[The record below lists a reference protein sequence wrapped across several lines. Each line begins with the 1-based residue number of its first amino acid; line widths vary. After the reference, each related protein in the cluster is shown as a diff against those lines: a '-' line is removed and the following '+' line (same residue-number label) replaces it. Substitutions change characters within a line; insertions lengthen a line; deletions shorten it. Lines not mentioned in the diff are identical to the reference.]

1 MEPDEDTAR
10 FRASPAASEEGT
22 EGGTAVSSSTKQ
34 KRPWE
39 KFCSKCGDNERG
51 RTHRTAEHKEAKSK
65 RAEHTLKKEKP
76 SRGKKEEESI
86 AASLRR
92 TSAEDAGAR
101 DADRELREDDL
112 NQFPEDEVIFAQ
124 LMAFL
129 DANRAAINAMLAVTQ
144 SYGWRDVNDVT
155 RYVQGLWDLQA
166 EGPAN
171 GLKEILVGWKGHQFR
186 ATDVLNAGLPE
197 YYREELDV
205 VRRTPNS
212 YARKYM
218 AAGFGLL
225 GIGQG
230 LRKKSKLIA
239 GASAATAMALY
250 GGYTEDTVR
259 VRVDHAFS
267 YVPLTPQEQVALAAD
282 RRNMS
287 FRAAK
292 VLESTF
298 GVRIAHKAEIW
309 ERVPFSYTDRLGEQL
324 GGVPLQKAA
333 NVVEDWVL
341 RRSQTVDEWRLCEG
355 KNLKHAE
362 ARLWCDATAAM
373 DPRVVRTSL
382 KTTVPGV
389 DGLVIDL
396 SLYHWMTTLS
406 RFMMA
411 SDFVKADQSLRNGY
425 STQGQIAND
434 LTQNTAVGIFY
445 ASRVLSLVNYMRVKH
460 LSSTVNP
467 DAQEWDLP

>member
-1 MEPDEDTAR
+1 MEPGEDTAR
-10 FRASPAASEEGT
+10 FRASPAESEEGT
-22 EGGTAVSSSTKQ
+22 EVDATGSSSKT

-39 KFCSKCGDNERG
+39 KFCRTCGDNERG
-51 RTHRTAEHKEAKSK
+51 RTHRTSEHKETKSM
-65 RAEHTLKKEKP
+65 RAEHAHKKDKK
-76 SRGKKEEESI
+76 SRGKKEDDSI

-92 TSAEDAGAR
+92 TSAEAAGAR
-101 DADRELREDDL
+101 DADRELRE
-112 NQFPEDEVIFAQ
+112 NEPEWPDEEMVFVR

-129 DANRAAINAMLAVTQ
+129 DADRGPINAMLAITH
-144 SYGWRDVNDVT
+144 SYGWNDVGDIIQ
-155 RYVQGLWDLQA
+155 YVRGLWDLQA

-171 GLKEILVGWKGHQFR
+171 GLREILVGWKSHQYR

-197 YYREELDV
+197 VYREELDV

-212 YARKYM
+212 YARRYM

-225 GIGQG
+225 GLGQG
-230 LRKKSKLIA
+230 LRKKSKLVA
-239 GASAATAMALY
+239 GASVATAMALY
-250 GGYTEDTVR
+250 GGYSEDTVR
-259 VRVDHAFS
+259 VRVDHEFS
-267 YVPLTPQEQVALAAD
+267 YAPLTPLEQVALAAD

-298 GVRIAHKAEIW
+298 GVRIAHRAEIW
-309 ERVPFSYTDRLGEQL
+309 ERVPFSYTDRLGERL
-324 GGVPLQKAA
+324 GGVPLRGAA

-389 DGLVIDL
+389 DGLVVDL

-411 SDFVKADQSLRNGY
+411 SDFAKADQSLRNGY